1 MHRNLLVLAL
11 CGLTAVCAC
20 TFKNSPQKQ
29 TLLRHDIYLVSGSHR
44 LTNSIRSAAEI
55 IPYINAGF
63 DPDKYYPE
71 LDILNPYNESL
82 FPRDIASPTF
92 TWSDQYLHSD
102 LWLITIGFE
111 NNGKGIHILTDA
123 TTWTPGRDIWEKI
136 KANSLG
142 RKTTVTISGLDTNM
156 SYTTVTRTAITL
168 STSPDEVR
176 APIFYMQ
183 MPLPFAQARQHPERS
198 VWRFGTAASYETPR
212 IVIKNL
218 MFCGNCHHFSKDGQ
232 VFGMDIDYRM
242 DKGGYALTPTR
253 ERMLLS
259 GKDLITWNDFQ
270 NPVQRKSQGF
280 FSKISPDGK
289 HVVSTVKEQSFFA
302 MLSDLDFSQ
311 FFFPAQGLLACYS
324 IEERRFFSLPG
335 ADDPRYVQ
343 TCPVWSP
350 DGQYI
355 VFSRAKVEKQLL
367 DALDGK
373 NYINVGS
380 DIRIADLNKKYQIK
394 YNLYR
399 VSFNHGRG
407 GVPEPVAGASH
418 NGKSNYFPRFSPDGK
433 WIVFTQSETGLAI
446 QPDSKLNIIPAR
458 GGTARRMQCNT
469 GLMNSWHSW
478 SPNSRWLVFSS
489 KVNTPY
495 TELFITHIDQHGY
508 DSTPVLLS
516 RFSGNKLACI
526 APEFVNI
533 EPDAIQEI
541 QLASD

>member
-1 MHRNLLVLAL
+1 MHRTLLVLAL
-11 CGLTAVCAC
+11 CSLIAVCAC
-20 TFKNSPQKQ
+20 TFKTIPQKFV
-29 TLLRHDIYLVSGSHR
+29 LHRDIYLVSGSQK
-44 LTNSIRSAAEI
+44 LTHSIDNAAETI
-55 IPYINAGF
+55 HAISAEF
-63 DPDKYYPE
+63 DPDTYYPE

-82 FPRDIASPTF
+82 FPRDVASPTF

-111 NNGKGIHILTDA
+111 NNGNRIHVLTDA
-123 TTWTPGRDIWEKI
+123 STWTPERDIWEI
-136 KANSLG
+136 VKANSLD
-142 RKTTVTISGLDTNM
+142 RKAIVTITGVDTNI
-156 SYTTVTRTAITL
+156 SYRTVTRTAITL
-168 STSPDEVR
+168 STSPDPIG
-176 APIFYMQ
+176 APIFYLQ
-183 MPLPFAQARQHPERS
+183 MPLPFARAKQYPERS
-198 VWRFGTAASYETPR
+198 LWRFGTAASYETPR

-218 MFCGNCHHFSKDGQ
+218 MFCGNCHHFSQDGR

-253 ERMLLS
+253 EHMLLTR
-259 GKDLITWNDFQ
+259 KDLITWNDFN
-270 NPVQRKSQGF
+270 NPTQRKSQGF

-289 HVVSTVKEQSFFA
+289 YVVSTVKEQSFFA

-324 IEERRFFSLPG
+324 MEERRFFPLPG

-350 DGQYI
+350 DGRYI
-355 VFSRAKVEKQLL
+355 VFSRAKVDKQLL
-367 DALDGK
+367 DVLDGK
-373 NYINVGS
+373 NFINVRS
-380 DIRIADLNKKYQIK
+380 DVRITDLNKKYQIK
-394 YNLYR
+394 YDLYR
-399 VSFNHGRG
+399 VPFNNGKG

-418 NGKSNYFPRFSPDGK
+418 NGRSNYFPRFSPDGK

-446 QPDSKLNIIPAR
+446 QPGSKLNIIPAQ
-458 GGTARRMQCNT
+458 GGAARRMQCNT
-469 GLMNSWHSW
+469 DIMNSWHSW

-495 TELFITHIDQHGY
+495 TQLFLTHIDQHGY

-533 EPDAIQEI
+533 EPDAIKEI
-541 QLASD
+541 RLTTN